1 MTNSLCAFKHDTWKA
16 VISLM
21 KDPLVF
27 QECEHVKLKSLF
39 NKVSPWKDSNHAVQY
54 IYTKYNFFMH
64 V

>member
-1 MTNSLCAFKHDTWKA
+1 
-16 VISLM
+16 M

-27 QECEHVKLKSLF
+27 QECEHMKLKNLF
-39 NKVSPWKDSNHAVQY
+39 NKVSPWKNAGKY